1 MENITRNEAAVAM
14 QETNP
19 VTECAYPVSAED
31 TSNVAAAQ
39 AMTVVTVEPVDEPS
53 VEIVDE
59 EAEALALAF
68 PEIRDGAIEREK
80 IQEILNDKR
89 SITLGAELGKLDVP
103 EMEQADES
111 GCTDLDNSFAAA
123 RSIGLFSPAAGMA
136 CIEGVFDNSLYAAIY
151 VDEKKKRIIR
161 FCQKHISGDFGG
173 VVEVDMATLG
183 LIIMGGAGNK
193 KGLPTSERNAIKKS
207 LAKIRVDYLNT
218 FDMESICLDIPA
230 VLMLLCKV
238 HKELPKYVAVAN
250 GNQIEVIYAEL
261 MDQLKYLMGTHNR
274 FSYIAVTKD
283 SFDYAARQMGWQP
296 LKLLKLL
303 DENRLLERQKS
314 NGGYQMKVRL
324 YTDKDGQRFDGDSEW
339 CYCIKNIEAIGKT
352 YVPEEHPLTVID
364 AKKLLG

>member
-1 MENITRNEAAVAM
+1 MENITRNEAAVAV

-31 TSNVAAAQ
+31 TGNVAAQ
-39 AMTVVTVEPVDEPS
+39 AMTAVTVEPVEEPA

-89 SITLGAELGKLDVP
+89 SITLGTELGKLDVP

-136 CIEGVFDNSLYAAIY
+136 CIEGVFDDTLYAATY
-151 VDEKKKRIIR
+151 VDEKKKRSVR

-173 VVEVDMATLG
+173 VVEVDMATLIRIVASNAGQKAG
-183 LIIMGGAGNK
+183 LTK
-193 KGLPTSERNAIKKS
+193 SERN
-207 LAKIRVDYLNT
+207 KIQKRIDEVTDDYLNT
-218 FDMESICLDIPA
+218 HDAESILLNMSD

-238 HKELPKYVAVAN
+238 HKQLPKYVAVTS
-250 GNQIEVIYAEL
+250 GNQIESIYAEL
-261 MDQLKYLMGTHNR
+261 MEQLKNLPGTHNR
-274 FSYIAVTKD
+274 FSYTAVTKD
-283 SFDYAARQMGWQP
+283 AFDYAARQMGWAP

-303 DENRLLERQKS
+303 DENRLLERQNS
-314 NGGYQMKVRL
+314 NDGYQMKVRL

-339 CYCIKNIEAIGKT
+339 CYCIKNIDAIGKT
-352 YVPEEHPLTVID
+352 YVPEEHPLTAID